1 MWRLFF
7 LNRLPGGVFIFY
19 GLAIWQLPSHIAS
32 AKWWWDRIAILGND
46 YVAGAVLATGVL
58 LLFRPELVRL
68 WKLASG
74 AVLPRSWFR
83 KRPTHRSWLN
93 KTFDD
98 HPEML
103 IPTEKELEVGK
114 NFIAQDAASKP
125 QLRTP
130 LRRLRWELRKWL
142 LD

>member
-1 MWRLFF
+1 M
-7 LNRLPGGVFIFY
+7 
-19 GLAIWQLPSHIAS
+19 
-32 AKWWWDRIAILGND
+32 LGND

-74 AVLPRSWFR
+74 AALPRSWFR
-83 KRPTHRSWLN
+83 KRPTDRSWLESLN

-98 HPEML
+98 HPETL
-103 IPTEKELEVGK
+103 IPTEKELEVGG
-114 NFIAQDAASKP
+114 NFIAQDAAPKP

-130 LRRLRWELRKWL
+130 LKRLRWKLRKWL